1 MDKSIII
8 SEEVRATFTA
18 HATLAG
24 LGRIMQAKKVFEPIV
39 KQVQIS
45 QKVVKYT
52 PSEKLLDAAIGILAG
67 AQGLVDLNKRVRPDI
82 GLQRA
87 FGRQGCAEQSVVQDT
102 LDACSAENANQMH
115 AAMDTIYRQQ
125 SQGYGHDYELEWQVL
140 DIDMTGRPCG
150 SKAAFAS
157 RGYFA
162 KQRNR
167 RGRQEGYVLA
177 TWYEE
182 IVVKQV
188 YDGKTQLTKALRGLI
203 TAAAAT
209 LNLDERKR
217 KRTLLR
223 IDAGGGTLAE
233 VNWLLEH
240 NYQLHCKDY
249 SAVRARN
256 LADSVKIWLCDPKDP
271 NREIGR
277 VTLPADDYVRPVTRI
292 VVRCRKKNGQF
303 GYGALISTLTPRD
316 VLWLTGQSFCQQ
328 NDPAA
333 VLLAYV
339 YFYDARGGGV
349 ETEIKEDKQGL
360 SITKRNKKRF
370 AAQKVLTQ
378 LEVLAHNLLVWVRQ
392 WLAPKYPA
400 IAQFG
405 LQRFVRNIL
414 YMHGILLFDQ
424 FGRLLEIILNRADP
438 YAVDLWPGLADLL
451 VQEHV
456 ALTLGET

>member
-8 SEEVRATFTA
+8 SEEVRAAFTA

-24 LGRIMQAKKVFEPIV
+24 LGRIMQGKKIFEPIV

-52 PSEKLLDAAIGILAG
+52 PSEKLLDAVIGILAG
-67 AQGLVDLNKRVRPDI
+67 AQGLFDLNKRVRPDV

-87 FGRQGCAEQSVVQDT
+87 FGRRGCAEQSVVQDT
-102 LDACSAENANQMH
+102 LDACTEENASQMQ
-115 AAMDTIYRQQ
+115 AALDTIYRQQ
-125 SQGYGHDYELEWQVL
+125 SQGYRHDYELEWQLL

-150 SKAAFAS
+150 RKAAFAS

-182 IVVKQV
+182 IVVKRV
-188 YDGKTQLTKALRGLI
+188 YDGKTQLTKTLRGLV
-203 TAAAAT
+203 AAAAET

-240 NYQLHCKDY
+240 NYQLHGKDY

-256 LADSVKIWLCDPKDP
+256 LADSVENWLPDPKDP
-271 NREIGR
+271 NREMGW
-277 VTLPADDYVRPVTRI
+277 VSLPPDGYVRPVRRLI
-292 VVRCRKKNGQF
+292 VRCRKKNGQF

-316 VLWLTGQSFCQQ
+316 VLWLTGHSLLKQD
-328 NDPAA
+328 NPAA
-333 VLLAYV
+333 VLRAYV

-378 LEVLAHNLLVWVRQ
+378 LEVLAHNLLVWVRR
-392 WLAPKYPA
+392 WLTPKYPA
-400 IAQFG
+400 LVRFG
-405 LQRFVRNIL
+405 LKRFVRNIL
-414 YMHGILLFDQ
+414 YMHGVLLFDQ
-424 FGRLLEIILNRADP
+424 YGHLLEIILNRADP
-438 YAVDLWPGLADLL
+438 YAADLWPGLAALL
-451 VQEHV
+451 AQEQV

>member
-1 MDKSIII
+1 MDKCIII

-24 LGRIMQAKKVFEPIV
+24 LGRILQAKKVFEPIA
-39 KQVQIS
+39 KQVEIS

-52 PSEKLLDAAIGILAG
+52 PSEKLLDATIGILAG
-67 AQGLVDLNKRVRPDI
+67 AQGLVDLNKRVRPDV

-102 LDACSAENANQMH
+102 LDACSAENALQMQ
-115 AAMDTIYRQQ
+115 AALATIYRQQ
-125 SQGYGHDYELEWQVL
+125 SQGYRHDYELEWQVL

-150 SKAAFAS
+150 RKAAFAS

-162 KQRNR
+162 KHRNR
-167 RGRQEGYVLA
+167 RGRQEGYVVA

-182 IVVKQV
+182 IVVKRV
-188 YDGKTQLTKALRGLI
+188 YDGKTQLPKALRRLI
-203 TAAAAT
+203 AATEET

-233 VNWLLEH
+233 VNWLLAH
-240 NYQLHCKDY
+240 NYQLHGKDY

-256 LADSVKIWLCDPKDP
+256 LAASVETWFRDPKDP
-271 NREIGR
+271 HREIGR
-277 VTLPADDYVRPVTRI
+277 VLVPADDYVRPVTRI

-316 VLWLTGQSFCQQ
+316 VLWLTGQACLQPV
-328 NDPAA
+328 DPAA

-360 SITKRNKKRF
+360 CITKRNKKRF

-378 LEVLAHNLLVWVRQ
+378 LEVLAHNLLVWARR
-392 WLAPKYPA
+392 WLAPKNPA
-400 IAQFG
+400 MARLG
-405 LQRFVRNIL
+405 LKRFVRNIL

-424 FGRLLEIILNRADP
+424 YGHLLEIILNRADP
-438 YAVDLWPGLADLL
+438 YATDLWPGLASLL
-451 VQEHV
+451 AQEQV
-456 ALTLGET
+456 AVTLGET